1 MEREGEERLETDAQ
15 EEGLM
20 REAREEGMK
29 SEAQTM
35 PCTKQQRPYIR
46 GIAPESTSVGRL
58 SSSTVIASPVS
69 GSCQIRM
76 RVCARQVRKEVVS

>member
-1 MEREGEERLETDAQ
+1 M
-15 EEGLM
+15 EGL
-20 REAREEGMK
+20 K
-29 SEAQTM
+29 SEALIV
-35 PCTKQQRPYIR
+35 PSTKQQRVLTK

>member
-1 MEREGEERLETDAQ
+1 VERKGEERLETDAR

-76 RVCARQVRKEVVS
+76 RVCVRQVRKVAS

>member
-1 MEREGEERLETDAQ
+1 VEREGEERLETDAQ

-35 PCTKQQRPYIR
+35 PCTKQQWSYIK
-46 GIAPESTSVGRL
+46 GIAPDSTSV
-58 SSSTVIASPVS
+58 
-69 GSCQIRM
+69 
-76 RVCARQVRKEVVS
+76 